1 MQSHALFQ
9 NNFKFCTFL
18 LKFSNILPF
27 FNISLPFF
35 WKIAPIPLL
44 SRIGPDTSDMQHR
57 HYFFLA
63 RSALP
68 EFFIT
73 SNLVCYKQD
82 LQNLISWMEI
92 AFFISTFH
100 STSDG
105 YTGPNAGWF
114 SQQWLFMGKRKLMP
128 KKLKTK
134 NLFWINRRN
143 SKTDSNIYI

>member
-1 MQSHALFQ
+1 M
-9 NNFKFCTFL
+9 
-18 LKFSNILPF
+18 PF
-27 FNISLPFF
+27 FRIISNFVHFCSNFQIFCPFSTFPCPFF
-35 WKIAPIPLL
+35 WKIAPMPLL

-134 NLFWINRRN
+134 NLFWLNRRN

>member
-1 MQSHALFQ
+1 MYIFAQIFKYFALFQ
-9 NNFKFCTFL
+9 HFPALFLKNCTH
-18 LKFSNILPF
+18 
-27 FNISLPFF
+27 
-35 WKIAPIPLL
+35 AL

-114 SQQWLFMGKRKLMP
+114 SQQWLFMGKRKLMS